1 MNTIKASVSNI
12 QSVDNLSIVTFQVD
26 GTQMQMMSLGLNT
39 PIKIGSKVLLGV
51 KSSNVLIA
59 KDLSGMLS
67 ASNQLTCRVESVNN
81 GELLSSIKL
90 TFGDETIQSAIT
102 KNSSLKMN
110 LLVGDEVLAIIKSSE
125 LSILEVQGS

>member
-1 MNTIKASVSNI
+1 MNTIKASVSEI
-12 QSVDNLSIVTFQVD
+12 QSVDNLSIVTFDVA

-39 PIKIGSKVLLGV
+39 PIITGSKVLLGV

-67 ASNQLTCRVESVNN
+67 ASNQLTCRVQSVNN

-90 TFGDETIQSAIT
+90 TFGDEVIQSVIT
-102 KNSSLKMN
+102 KKSSLKMN
-110 LLVGDEVLAIIKSSE
+110 LLKDDKVLAIIKSSE
-125 LSILEVQGS
+125 LSILEVQGL

>member
-12 QSVDNLSIVTFQVD
+12 QSVDNLSIVTFEVD
-26 GTQMQMMSLGLNT
+26 GIWMQMMSLGLNT

-67 ASNQLTCRVESVNN
+67 ASNQLTCRVKSVNN
-81 GELLSSIKL
+81 GELLSSVKL
-90 TFGDETIQSAIT
+90 TFGDDTIQSVIT

-110 LLVGDEVLAIIKSSE
+110 LMVGDEVLAIIKSSE
-125 LSILEVQGS
+125 LSILEVQDS

>member
-1 MNTIKASVSNI
+1 MNTIKASVSEI
-12 QSVDNLSIVTFQVD
+12 QSVDNLSIVTFDVA

-39 PIKIGSKVLLGV
+39 PIIIGSKVLLGV

-67 ASNQLTCRVESVNN
+67 ASNQLTCRVQSVNN

-90 TFGDETIQSAIT
+90 TFGDEVIQSVIT
-102 KNSSLKMN
+102 KKSSLKMN
-110 LLVGDEVLAIIKSSE
+110 LLKDDKVLAIIKSSE
-125 LSILEVQGS
+125 LSILEVQGL

>member
-12 QSVDNLSIVTFQVD
+12 QSVDNLSIVTFEVD
-26 GTQMQMMSLGLNT
+26 GIQMQMMSLGLNT